1 MKKLILISLVIFSF
15 AYGDSCSAER
25 WEYRDALICYK
36 SRIEGGLMALEC
48 SNRYDNGVYRG
59 YASSLK
65 EAKEWLEK
73 EKIDLE
79 ICLADS

>member
-25 WEYRDALICYK
+25 RQYKHALICYK
-36 SRIEGGLMALEC
+36 SHREGGLMAIEC

-65 EAKEWLEK
+65 EAVV
-73 EKIDLE
+73 
-79 ICLADS
+79 